1 MATNAKEIKTNNI
14 LNPLNIHELKPMI
27 FYSGK
32 DDELSIVLQEFNHGD
47 LIIKSLSTDVLQV
60 KELILEDED
69 VEVSWKQSRKGLRV
83 TLPDGFVNSDERK
96 KCTLKIK
103 F

>member
-1 MATNAKEIKTNNI
+1 MSKKIKSQPEKNN
-14 LNPLNIHELKPMI
+14 NPLNIHEIKPII

-32 DDELSIVLQEFNHGD
+32 DDELSIVLQEFNYGD
-47 LIIKSLSTDVLQV
+47 LIIKSLSTDVLKV
-60 KELILEDED
+60 KELKIENEV
-69 VEVSWKQSRKGLRV
+69 VEVNWKQSAKGLRV
-83 TLPDGFVNSDERK
+83 SLPDVFINNKELK